1 MSSPR
6 FTVFTAAFN
15 RCETF
20 GRTYASLRA
29 QTFLEFEW
37 LIVDDGS
44 GDRTSEVVNEWQQNS
59 PFPIRYL
66 YQQNRGKYVAH
77 NRAVLEAR
85 GELFVVVDDDDCL
98 VPDAL
103 ERLLSHWNAIPGHER
118 QRYSGVSCLSRD
130 QRGRLVGRPFPL
142 DVLDCRHYE
151 LESVDGAVGER
162 WGFHRTAVL
171 REFPFPE
178 IFGEKYCPEGVVWNR
193 IGCKYLMRHV
203 NEPLRIYY
211 LHEGNLSV
219 HVRRLLMRNP
229 RAARLYYREFLGLE
243 LPLRLKYKK
252 AINYIR
258 YSLHAGGRAFEAVAE
273 SGLPLFTGTL
283 ALVGCVLYAAD
294 VLLYGESGG
303 REAWRAG
310 SRTH

>member
-1 MSSPR
+1 MPLIVMSSPR

-15 RCETF
+15 RCETLA
-20 GRTYASLRA
+20 RTYASLSA

-44 GDRTSEVVNEWQQNS
+44 VDRTSEVVNNWQQTS

-66 YQQNRGKYVAH
+66 YQRNGGKYLAH

-103 ERLLSHWNAIPGHER
+103 ERLLSHWNAISEQER
-118 QRYSGVSCLSRD
+118 PRYSGVTCLSRD
-130 QRGRLVGRPFPL
+130 QHGQLLGRPFPL

-151 LESVDGAVGER
+151 LERVGASAGEK

-178 IFGEKYCPEGVVWNR
+178 ISGEKYCPEGIVWNR
-193 IGCKYLMRHV
+193 IGRKYLMRHV
-203 NEPLRIYY
+203 NEPLRIYF
-211 LHEGNLSV
+211 LHENNLSV
-219 HVRRLLMRNP
+219 HIRRLLMRNP

-258 YSLHAGGRAFEAVAE
+258 YSLHAGGRAFELVAE
-273 SGLPLFTGTL
+273 SGVPLFTALL
-283 ALVGCVLYAAD
+283 ALPGCVLYVAD
-294 VLLYGESGG
+294 VLHYRESQGS
-303 REAWRAG
+303 EA
-310 SRTH
+310 